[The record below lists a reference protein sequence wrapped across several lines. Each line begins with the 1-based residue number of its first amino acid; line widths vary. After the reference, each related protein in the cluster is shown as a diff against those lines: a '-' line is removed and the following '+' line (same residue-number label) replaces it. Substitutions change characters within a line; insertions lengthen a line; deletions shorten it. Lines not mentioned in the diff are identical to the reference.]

1 MRDKE
6 KFLEVFANNLGNV
19 KDSCKA
25 AGISRATYY
34 VWRENDKE
42 FAQATDDIY
51 EGLIDLAESK
61 LLENIISGKTNE
73 ILFYLKTKGKY
84 RGYVERQEITGADGM
99 PNKIEIEIV
108 NKFEDKD

>member
-19 KDSCKA
+19 QDSCKA
-25 AGISRATYY
+25 AGIARKTYY
-34 VWRENDKE
+34 NWKNNDDE
-42 FAQATDDIY
+42 FAQAVEEIQ
-51 EGLIDLAESK
+51 EGLIDMAESK
-61 LLENIISGKTNE
+61 LLDTIKSGKTNE

-99 PNKIEIEIV
+99 PPKIEIEIV

>member
-19 KDSCKA
+19 QESCKS
-25 AGISRATYY
+25 AGIGRATFY
-34 VWRENDKE
+34 VWKDNDEE
-42 FAQATDDIY
+42 FAQAVNEIQ

-61 LLENIISGKTNE
+61 LLENIKSGKTNE